1 MVAAVADDNWEAF
14 GSELEAFSVALGKSK
29 AVNVNTQAL
38 RDSAKQIVQ
47 RYFRGVRPRL
57 TEMGFSDAE
66 LQAFDAEMQSLLE
79 LTQGRNAKKSYT
91 ATLRRIKPMRV
102 AVETQREIRLGQ
114 QHGQDTVVPGTV
126 EHRIVNTLTELVPA
140 AAASYQQALQDLEHP
155 RSSYRGTAVEMREA
169 LRETLDHLAPNSA
182 VTSSEGFRLER
193 DRSKP
198 TYKQK
203 VRYLLKSRD
212 VSKTARAAPE
222 GNVDLIE
229 ELTGSLTRATYER
242 GSLATHTAPTEGET
256 RQLKMYV
263 DSVLAELLEIHG

>member
-1 MVAAVADDNWEAF
+1 MVAAVADDSWDAL
-14 GSELEAFSVALGKSK
+14 GSDLEALNAALGKSK

-47 RYFRGVRPRL
+47 QYFREVRPGL
-57 TEMGFSDAE
+57 TEVGFSDAE

-102 AVETQREIRLGQ
+102 AMETQREIRLGQ
-114 QHGQDTVVPGTV
+114 QRARGSAVVGTV
-126 EHRIVNTLTELVPA
+126 ERRIIDTLIELVPP
-140 AAASYQQALQDLEHP
+140 AAASYQQALQDLEQP
-155 RSSYRGTAVEMREA
+155 RTSYRGTAVELREA
-169 LRETLDHLAPNSA
+169 LRETLDHLAPDHA
-182 VTSSEGFRLER
+182 VMSSEGFTLER
-193 DRSKP
+193 GRSKP
-198 TYKQK
+198 THKQK

-229 ELTGSLTRATYER
+229 ELTGSLTRATYDR
-242 GSLATHTAPTEGET
+242 SSLATHTAPTEGEA